1 FSRNARECS
10 AAGSA
15 YGPAGKS
22 RSTIPAYGTHPPN
35 KEYEKWD
42 GELFS
47 YSPRRGG
54 RKKQNP
60 VSLGDTPRVPEG
72 HIRKANGTNSVC
84 APEGHIGEAP
94 KCAPEGHISRLP
106 SESVAITGCEGAAG
120 VKGSSTVRAPAQ
132 AGDAQEVRGIGHSL
146 EVLGSFC
153 YVERGSVVRNGS
165 ERKFRHS
172 LELRIAKQCR
182 GKKDNPATR

>member
-1 FSRNARECS
+1 MRWYAENEHYGFLRKTAEGFLGGDGYGL
-10 AAGSA
+10 AAK
-15 YGPAGKS
+15 Y
-22 RSTIPAYGTHPPN
+22 RFTDLAYGTHPPN

-84 APEGHIGEAP
+84 VPEGHIGEAP

-106 SESVAITGCEGAAG
+106 SESVAIRGCEGDAG
-120 VKGSSTVRAPAQ
+120 VQGSSTVRAPAQ
-132 AGDAQEVRGIGHSL
+132 AGGAGSSPAPVAIRPYRQSREGL
-146 EVLGSFC
+146 MECVL
-153 YVERGSVVRNGS
+153 SVVNRQLD
-165 ERKFRHS
+165 E
-172 LELRIAKQCR
+172 LESRRRRTA
-182 GKKDNPATR
+182 A

>member
-22 RSTIPAYGTHPPN
+22 RSTIPAYGRHPPN

-106 SESVAITGCEGAAG
+106 SESVAITGCEGDAG
-120 VKGSSTVRAPAQ
+120 VQGSSTVRAPAQ
-132 AGDAQEVRGIGHSL
+132 AGDAGSSPAPVAKPDLTTMVLDIVTTQLNEL
-146 EVLGSFC
+146 ES
-153 YVERGSVVRNGS
+153 RR
-165 ERKFRHS
+165 RR
-172 LELRIAKQCR
+172 A
-182 GKKDNPATR
+182 AA